1 MIDLN
6 ALLVFAKVVEAR
18 SFSKAA
24 RRLNMPVST
33 VSRRVSELESE
44 LGLRLLHRSTRS
56 LRLTE
61 AGSEIFELAQRGAE
75 IGDTV
80 AGIVSNQRTDV
91 SGLLRL
97 SAPPSVSDTLL
108 APLVC
113 AFQNSYPD
121 VQVQIL
127 VTSRWVDHIAEGVDL
142 VFRLGEL
149 NNSALVAR
157 KIMNYRHQLV
167 ASPDYLARHAPPEQ
181 PADLLRHRLLAF
193 SHWRPDYVWSFNP
206 VGGGKASTVRFVP
219 QLAMNDYTGLAWALV
234 QGAGIGDLPPVVQPT
249 LLREGRLVEVMP
261 AWRFPSQDL
270 SMVHVGRRHVSRP
283 VRMFKEFAEKHV
295 PALFTELPA

>member
-6 ALLVFAKVVEAR
+6 ALFVFAKVVEAR
-18 SFSKAA
+18 SFSEAA

-33 VSRRVSELESE
+33 VSRRISELEAE
-44 LGLRLLHRSTRS
+44 LGLRLLQRSTRN

-61 AGSEIFELAQRGAE
+61 AGSEIFELAQHGAE
-75 IGDTV
+75 IGDAV
-80 AGIVSNQRTDV
+80 ARIVSNQRADV

-113 AFQNSYPD
+113 GFQVSYPD

-127 VTSRWVDHIAEGVDL
+127 VTNRWVDHIAEGVDL

-149 NNSALVAR
+149 NDSTLVAR
-157 KIMNYRHQLV
+157 KILTYRHQLV
-167 ASPDYLARHAPPEQ
+167 ASPDYLARHAPPEH

-193 SHWRPDYVWSFNP
+193 SHWRPDYLWSFNP
-206 VGGGKASTVRFVP
+206 VSGGDASTIRFVP
-219 QLAMNDYTGLAWALV
+219 RLAMNDYTGLAWALA
-234 QGAGIGDLPPVVQPT
+234 QGAGIGDLPPVVQPA
-249 LLREGRLVEVMP
+249 LLREGKLIEVMS

-295 PALFTELPA
+295 PGLFTDLQA